1 MQNFDLVIDRKDST
15 KWTKYRDTDV
25 LPMWIADMDFKA
37 PQAISD
43 LLKVRSDSGDF
54 GYTDA
59 PDELRAVIV
68 KRLKDSYDWSVE
80 HNEILF
86 IPGVVSG
93 LNTVCR
99 AWVESDES
107 VITAAPVYPPFL
119 LSLIHI

>member
-15 KWTKYRDTDV
+15 KWIKYRGTDV

-99 AWVESDES
+99 AWVESDEA
-107 VITAAPVYPPFL
+107 VITAAPV
-119 LSLIHI
+119 